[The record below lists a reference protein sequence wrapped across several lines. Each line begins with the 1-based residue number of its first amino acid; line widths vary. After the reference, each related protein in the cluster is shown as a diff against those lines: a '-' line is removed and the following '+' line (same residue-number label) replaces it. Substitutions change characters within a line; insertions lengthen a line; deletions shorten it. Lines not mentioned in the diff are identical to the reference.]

1 MISTQKIEIIGNE
14 DLSLTFVWGDG
25 VHSTYHYIWLRDNC
39 PCCKH
44 SQTNHRLI
52 ETSTIALDIEPL
64 ELSLSDKQI
73 KVFWKDGHISIFSF
87 DWLKKYDYS
96 NGNKFLKDPIVLWD
110 RSNFDDIPTFDYPF
124 LLEDNSKS
132 KQNLSKIIEGFYQ
145 YGIIF
150 IKNVPVPHV
159 DVLDIAEFFGYVR
172 ETNWGKTY
180 NVKSYADANSVAY
193 TSHALFGHT
202 DDPYRDPI
210 ATAQISLFTKNTTE
224 GGESTLCDGFKIA
237 EDMRVLYPEYFELLV
252 NTPIHFY
259 LKDNNNI
266 FESIKTVIELDSTG
280 QINCIRYSNHSSQP
294 FNIASEKMHK
304 FYAAYQQFGKM
315 REHPKYQLKIRMNQ
329 GDLYMI
335 DNTRILHGRSEYS
348 ATEGERNIHG
358 CFLEK
363 DQILS
368 NWKINRFKTNDY
380 WSYWLKMSRY

>member
-1 MISTQKIEIIGNE
+1 MKQAPKLIENTDISIKIQWPDNG
-14 DLSLTFVWGDG
+14 
-25 VHSTYHYIWLRDNC
+25 HSIYHYIWLRDNC
-39 PCCKH
+39 SCCRH
-44 SQTNHRLI
+44 SQTNHRLV
-52 ETSTIALDIEPL
+52 ETSNLPLDIKPQETIF
-64 ELSLSDKQI
+64 SDKELKI
-73 KVFWKDGHISIFSF
+73 YWKDGHISLFSF
-87 DWLKKYDYS
+87 EWLKKYDYS
-96 NGNKFLKDPIVLWD
+96 NNNGYAKDPIFLWD
-110 RSNFDDIPTFDYPF
+110 RSNYNAIPTFDYSF
-124 LLEDNSKS
+124 LSEKNSSS
-132 KQNLSKIIEGFYQ
+132 KENLSKIIEGFYQ

-150 IKNVPVPHV
+150 IKNIPVPHV
-159 DVLDIAEFFGYVR
+159 DVLDIVDFFGYIR
-172 ETNWGKTY
+172 ETNWGRTY
-180 NVKSYADANSVAY
+180 HVKSYADANSVAY
-193 TSHALFGHT
+193 TNHALFGHT

-210 ATAQISLFTKNTTE
+210 ATAQISLFTKNTTK

-237 EDMRVLYPEYFELLV
+237 EDMRVLYPEHFELLAK
-252 NTPIHFY
+252 TPIHFY

-266 FESIKTVIELDSTG
+266 FESIKTIIELDSIG

-294 FNIASEKMHK
+294 FNLPPEKMYD

-315 REHPKYQLKIRMNQ
+315 REHQKYQLKIKMNQ

-368 NWKINRFKTNDY
+368 NWKINRLKTDSY